1 MNKKDFDRDSNLSVK
16 IKESPLMV
24 RADMSSWYMKIT
36 LELQPEVFS

>member
-16 IKESPLMV
+16 IKDSPLML
-24 RADMSSWYMKIT
+24 RADMSILYMKIT